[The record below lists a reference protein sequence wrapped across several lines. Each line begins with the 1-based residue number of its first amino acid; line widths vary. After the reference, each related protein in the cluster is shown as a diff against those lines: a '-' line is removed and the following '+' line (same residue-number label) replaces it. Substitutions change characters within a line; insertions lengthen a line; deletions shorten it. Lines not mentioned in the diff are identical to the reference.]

1 MDKIIIE
8 NFEVLAC
15 HGVNPEEKFNKQR
28 FVFCAVLGVDIRRAA
43 ESDDLNKTVSYA
55 AVKKYIQALCEGRC
69 FDLIETLAA
78 RLADGILKAFPLVRD
93 IELTV
98 KKPDAPMSGKFDY
111 VAVSVK
117 RAWHRV
123 YLALGSNEGDR
134 NGYLDFALRT
144 LENDDNFANI
154 KESNRMQ
161 SEPYGGVATGSFIN
175 SVVECDTLYSPEQL
189 LEVIQDVELRG
200 GRVRTEHWG
209 DRTLDIDVL
218 FYDDCIIEQNDL
230 CVPHFDMENR
240 DFVLI
245 PLAELC
251 PNKVHPLLKKRVNQL
266 LSELKS
272 KTTYIY

>member
-15 HGVNPEEKFNKQR
+15 HGVNPEEKVNKQR
-28 FVFCAVLGVDIRRAA
+28 FVFCAVLSVDIVEAA

-55 AVKKYIQALCEGRC
+55 AVKKHIQAFCEGNC

-134 NGYLDFALRT
+134 NAYLDFALNA
-144 LENDDNFANI
+144 LKNDDNFSNI
-154 KESNRMQ
+154 KESKRLKT
-161 SEPYGGVATGSFIN
+161 EPYGGVATDSFLN
-175 SVVECDTLYSPEQL
+175 SAVECDTLYSPERL
-189 LEVIQDVELRG
+189 LEVIQAIELSG
-200 GRVRTEHWG
+200 GRVRKERWG
-209 DRTLDIDVL
+209 NRTLDIDIL
-218 FYDDCIIEQNDL
+218 FYDDCVIEQNDL
-230 CVPHFDMENR
+230 CVPHLDMENR
-240 DFVLI
+240 NFVLI

-251 PNKVHPLLKKRVNQL
+251 PNKVHPLLKKRVQGML
-266 LSELKS
+266 CELKGR
-272 KTTYIY
+272 I